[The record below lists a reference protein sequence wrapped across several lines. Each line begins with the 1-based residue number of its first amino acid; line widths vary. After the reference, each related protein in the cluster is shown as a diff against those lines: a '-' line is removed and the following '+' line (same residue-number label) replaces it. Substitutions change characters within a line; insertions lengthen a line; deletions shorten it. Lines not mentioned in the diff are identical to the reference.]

1 MTEPGKAVFLSYAS
15 QDAEVAKRI
24 CEALRAAGIE
34 VWFDQSELRGGDA
47 WDQQI
52 RRQIKDCALFIPVIS
67 DNTQAR
73 TEGYFR
79 LEWRLADQRTHLMG
93 RNRAFLV
100 PVCIDQTD
108 TNADTPESFNVVQ
121 WTRLP
126 GGAVSPAFVERVWAL
141 LSQRPSNSRSE
152 LRAPGA
158 AAEPMIAAEPTSTAL
173 SSFRIRR
180 WAVVIAALGVIG
192 VGYFALD
199 KFVPSKR
206 PLEGAETA
214 SQDGALAPASSAISD
229 KSVAVLPFADMSEKH
244 DQEYFSDGLA
254 EELLDLLAQ
263 VPDLKVPARTSS
275 FYFKT
280 HPASV
285 PELAKILGV
294 RHVLEGSVR
303 KSGNTVRV
311 TVQLIR
317 ADTGYHLWSR
327 TFDRDLTD
335 VFKVQDEIAS
345 AVVQALQGKLLTSAA
360 LIGAR
365 QTSSP
370 QAHDLYLLGRQ
381 RYSAGSV
388 ESDQESMSLFRQATT
403 ADPNYAAAYAALSLA
418 EGNLMSDL
426 GRIETLEEY
435 QRRLSDAE
443 RAVSLGPKISDGFAV
458 RGDNHL
464 ADGDWEL
471 ARLDVEK
478 AIELDPHDSRAQRFL
493 ARYYASQGQLARAIE
508 AASQAMISD
517 PFDSYARVWRGQF
530 EMADGQK
537 DAARADLERVMQL
550 NPANRKAE
558 SFLAYLDAVQ
568 GQPDA
573 ALAHARALPSDSMRV
588 PLESAARCV
597 RKEGKDAVETL
608 NRWMAGAENRSQMY
622 AAAAYALCGQ
632 TDKALTALE
641 HDVLR
646 STHLLSETLEVLKYH
661 AFFAPLRGEPRY
673 QALLRKA
680 NLPE

>member
-1 MTEPGKAVFLSYAS
+1 
-15 QDAEVAKRI
+15 
-24 CEALRAAGIE
+24 
-34 VWFDQSELRGGDA
+34 
-47 WDQQI
+47 
-52 RRQIKDCALFIPVIS
+52 
-67 DNTQAR
+67 
-73 TEGYFR
+73 
-79 LEWRLADQRTHLMG
+79 
-93 RNRAFLV
+93 
-100 PVCIDQTD
+100 
-108 TNADTPESFNVVQ
+108 
-121 WTRLP
+121 
-126 GGAVSPAFVERVWAL
+126 
-141 LSQRPSNSRSE
+141 
-152 LRAPGA
+152 
-158 AAEPMIAAEPTSTAL
+158 
-173 SSFRIRR
+173 
-180 WAVVIAALGVIG
+180 
-192 VGYFALD
+192 
-199 KFVPSKR
+199 
-206 PLEGAETA
+206 
-214 SQDGALAPASSAISD
+214 
-229 KSVAVLPFADMSEKH
+229 MSEKH

-294 RHVLEGSVR
+294 RHILEGSVR

-345 AVVQALQGKLLTSAA
+345 AVVQALQGKLLSSAT

-388 ESDQESMSLFRQATT
+388 ESDRESMSLFRQATT

-418 EGNLMSDL
+418 EGNLMTDL

-443 RAVSLGPKISDGFAV
+443 RAVSLGPKISDGFGV

-464 ADGDWEL
+464 ANGEWEL
-471 ARLDVEK
+471 ARLDLEK

-508 AASQAMISD
+508 AASQAMNSD

-530 EMADGQK
+530 EMAEGQN

-597 RKEGKDAVETL
+597 RNEGKDAVETL
-608 NRWMAGAENRSQMY
+608 NRWMAGAESRSQMY

-632 TDKALTALE
+632 IDKALTALE
-641 HDVLR
+641 HDVLQ